1 MGFSVSVAS
10 AADVRLMAQ
19 WAADEGW
26 NPGDADSDAFFVAD
40 PSGFLIG
47 RLDGRP
53 VSCISIVRYGQDA
66 AFLGMYISHPEVRG
80 LGYGLQTWQAGMAI
94 TDGRVVGLDG
104 VPAQQA
110 NYAKSGFRPAWT
122 TQRFEGAP
130 PDADP
135 PPGVELVDARSV
147 PFDLLDAYDRRHFG
161 APRAGFLA
169 SWITLPRRSAAVALR
184 DGTIVGFGVLRPA
197 QSTARIG
204 PLFAES
210 RETAEALVSH
220 LASSA
225 RASAVAVDVP
235 GINPVAVE
243 WARKCEWTPSFDTTR
258 MYTGEAPAFDHDQVF
273 GITTLEL
280 G

>member
-10 AADVRLMAQ
+10 ASDVRLMAQ

-53 VSCISIVRYGQDA
+53 VSCISIVRYGEDA
-66 AFLGMYISHPEVRG
+66 AFLGMYISHPDVRG
-80 LGYGLQTWQAGMAI
+80 QGYGLQTWQAGMAL
-94 TDGRVVGLDG
+94 TGGRVVGLDG

-110 NYAKSGFRPAWT
+110 NYARSGFRPAWT

-130 PDADP
+130 PAAGP

-161 APRAGFLA
+161 ARRAGFLA
-169 SWITLPRRSAAVALR
+169 SWITLPGRWAAVALR
-184 DGTIVGFGVLRPA
+184 DRTIVGFGVLRPA

-210 RETAEALVSH
+210 RVTAEALVSR

-235 GINPVAVE
+235 GVNPVAVE
-243 WARKCEWTPSFDTTR
+243 WARGCGWTPSFDTTR
-258 MYTGEAPAFDHDQVF
+258 MYTGAAPAFDHGEVF